1 MDIEDRLKAVT
12 QRETA
17 SKKDFKNRC
26 LMVIQTLVG
35 GDIVYEDIEQLKTE
49 IYTIAHIALGTCEN
63 KHEDWI
69 EETENMFKKFEKM
82 GLL

>member
-1 MDIEDRLKAVT
+1 MDIEERLKEIT
-12 QRETA
+12 QRATA

-35 GDIVYEDIEQLKTE
+35 GDIEYEDIEQLKTD

-69 EETENMFKKFEKM
+69 EETENMFKKFETM

>member
-1 MDIEDRLKAVT
+1 MDIEERLKAVT
-12 QRETA
+12 QRATT

-26 LMVIQTLVG
+26 LMVIQTLVS
-35 GDIVYEDIEQLKTE
+35 GDMVYEDIEQLKTE
-49 IYTIAHIALGTCEN
+49 IYTVAHIALGTCEN

-69 EETENMFKKFEKM
+69 KETENMFKKFETM